1 MDYRNNTNKRG
12 NSPGKRGNTQVN
24 AYEYSGKNFVNNH
37 FDPTRQSQS
46 TDFDFK
52 KKHTRHMAMPSG
64 DFTQQKMDNVVESFK
79 NRDSQG
85 SSSSNK
91 MQKIQLSINKNE
103 DHGPAAG
110 SISHKSNNSFRLAEN
125 LFEIDQN

>member
-24 AYEYSGKNFVNNH
+24 AYEYSGKNFVQNAN

-64 DFTQQKMDNVVESFK
+64 DFTAQKVDQVVESFK
-79 NRDSQG
+79 NRDSQ
-85 SSSSNK
+85 
-91 MQKIQLSINKNE
+91 
-103 DHGPAAG
+103 
-110 SISHKSNNSFRLAEN
+110 
-125 LFEIDQN
+125 